1 MPEFVHLHVHTD
13 YSTLDGMCRLGPL
26 CDRVAEMGM
35 GAVAVTDHGN
45 LFGAIRFV
53 EATRERGIKP
63 IIGAEMY
70 IAPDGRYSKTAKSP
84 QDAGWHIVLL
94 AQDDVGYRNL
104 MELATVG
111 YLEGFYYKPRIDK
124 EVLDKYSAGLIGL
137 SSCLKGEMAR
147 AILRDNYSGARRAA
161 AEYSDIFGAG
171 NFYLELMDQGL
182 AEQHKV
188 NRELVEI
195 AGEMDLGV
203 AATNDVHYLRAEDA
217 RAHDILLCIGTRK
230 TLKDADRLRFSSP
243 GFYFRT
249 PDEMARFFAEVPDA
263 LSNTV
268 AIAERCSL
276 EIDTESY
283 NLPLFDAPDGK
294 TGTQYLRELCAEALP
309 RLYPGSPETA
319 RDQMEHELGV
329 IKSTGFDDYFLIVW
343 DIVRYAKSE
352 EITVGPGRGSG
363 AGSIVAYL
371 LGITGVDPIEHNLVF
386 ERFIN
391 PERISMPD
399 FDLDFGDRRRQEVID
414 YIVKKYG
421 QESVAQ
427 IITFGTL
434 GARQAVKDVG
444 RVLQVPYGE
453 VDQVTKSI
461 HPLSSLEKSLEENE
475 YLREYYENNP
485 KGREMLDLALELEGL
500 TRHTSVH
507 AAGVVVAPDKLTRF
521 SPLCRAKVDAE
532 VTTQYD
538 MYSVEKIGLLK
549 IDCLGLRTLTVIED
563 CLKAINRRHGV
574 QIDFEHVDE
583 DDPPTYEM
591 VRRADTDGVF
601 QLESEGMRDLCRR
614 VAPANFKEL
623 VPILALFRPGPMG
636 SGATETFIKSKRGI
650 EKPKHV
656 HPKLD
661 EILEDAFG
669 AILYQ
674 EHVLRIAAEI
684 AGFTLGQADVL
695 RRAMGKKKVD
705 EMAHQKRRFVEGAV
719 ERGTDEAV
727 AADIFDTVAPF
738 AQYGFNKAHTTAYA
752 VLSFQTAY
760 LKANYPV
767 EFMASLLT
775 SDLGNTDKLVEYV
788 KAAGRMG
795 ITILKPD
802 INESWYNFWAEDDN
816 TIRMGMAA
824 VKNVGLAAIEDIVR
838 ARNKGGPYESLTDF
852 CSRVDLQTVNR
863 AVIESLIKAGAFDP
877 LGIGRAP
884 LFAYL
889 DTALERGR
897 RASRER
903 ERRQESL
910 LAGFAE
916 EEVSGREEDATGD
929 EWPHLE
935 LLAFEKELMGV
946 SLSGHPLDGFA
957 DVIKRYTNAGL
968 KDVVN
973 ERSPE
978 RVSVAG
984 VVSRWRAV
992 TDKRGREMCF
1002 MTIEDD
1008 DAAVE
1013 VVVFADAYA
1022 ASEFVIFNDRPVMVR
1037 GRAEPNAEGA
1047 KILASE
1053 VISLEDVEYRL
1064 SKALH
1069 VTVNGDDALDENL
1082 DELRRVISRHR
1093 GECAVFVH
1101 VPHNGRDVVMRAS
1114 PDLAVKPDRS
1124 LVKSL
1129 ERLLGKGR
1137 VRLE

>member
-1 MPEFVHLHVHTD
+1 MPEFVHLHVHSD
-13 YSTLDGMCRLGPL
+13 YSTLDGMCRIEPL

-35 GAVAVTDHGN
+35 PAVAVTDHAN
-45 LFGAIRFV
+45 LFGAIRFT
-53 EATRERGIKP
+53 EAARERGVKP
-63 IIGAEMY
+63 IIGSEMY
-70 IAPDGRYSKTAKSP
+70 VAPDGRLSRTSKSH
-84 QDAGWHIVLL
+84 QDVGYHILLL

-104 MELATVG
+104 MELSTIG
-111 YLEGFYYKPRIDK
+111 YLEGFYYKPRVDK
-124 EVLDKYSAGLIGL
+124 EVLDKYAAGLIGL
-137 SSCLKGEMAR
+137 SSCLKGEIAR
-147 AILRDNYSGARRAA
+147 AILADNHSGARRVAA
-161 AEYSDIFGAG
+161 DYSDIFGAG
-171 NFYLELMDQGL
+171 NFYLELMDQGI
-182 AEQHKV
+182 AEQHKI
-188 NRELVEI
+188 NRELVDI
-195 AGEMDLGV
+195 ASEMDLGLV
-203 AATNDVHYLRAEDA
+203 ATNDVHYLKSEDA
-217 RAHDILLCIGTRK
+217 RAHDVLLCIGTRK
-230 TLKDADRLRFSSP
+230 TLKDVDRLRFSSA
-243 GFYFRT
+243 GFYLRT
-249 PDEMARFFAEVPDA
+249 PDEMARLFADA
-263 LSNTV
+263 PEAISNTV

-283 NLPLFDAPDGK
+283 NLPRFVPPNGK
-294 TGTQYLRELCAEALP
+294 TGATYLRELCAEALP
-309 RLYPGSPETA
+309 RFYAGSPESGRA
-319 RDQMEHELGV
+319 QMEHELYV
-329 IKSTGFDDYFLIVW
+329 IENTGFVDYFLIVW
-343 DIVRYAKSE
+343 DIVRYSKNQG
-352 EITVGPGRGSG
+352 IMVGPGRGSG

-386 ERFIN
+386 ERFLN

-414 YIVKKYG
+414 YITQKYG

-427 IITFGTL
+427 IVTFGTL

-444 RVLQVPYGE
+444 RVLQIPYGE
-453 VDQVTKSI
+453 ADQVTKNI
-461 HPLSSLEKSLEENE
+461 HPFGSLEKSLEEND
-475 YLREYYENNP
+475 YLRDYYEGNP
-485 KGREMLDLALELEGL
+485 KGREMIDLAMELEGL

-507 AAGVVVAPDKLTRF
+507 AAGVVVAPDKLTRY

-563 CLKAINRRHGV
+563 SLKAINRRRGV
-574 QIDFEHVDE
+574 EINFEKVNQ
-583 DDPPTYEM
+583 DDPLTYEII
-591 VRRADTDGVF
+591 RRADTDGVF

-614 VAPANFKEL
+614 VAPRNFKEL

-636 SGATETFIKSKRGI
+636 SGATETFIKSKRGT

-695 RRAMGKKKVD
+695 RRAMGKKKVK

-719 ERGTDEAV
+719 ERGTDENV
-727 AADIFDTVAPF
+727 AAEIFETVAPF

-775 SDLGNTDKLVEYV
+775 SELGNTDKLVEYV
-788 KAAGRMG
+788 KAANRMG
-795 ITILKPD
+795 ITVLKPD

-824 VKNVGLAAIEDIVR
+824 VKNVGMAAIDDIVR
-838 ARNKGGPYESLTDF
+838 ARNKGGPFESLTDL
-852 CSRVDLQTVNR
+852 CSRVDLQMVNR
-863 AVIESLIKAGAFDP
+863 SVIESLVKAGAFDS

-884 LFAYL
+884 LFTYL

-897 RASRER
+897 RVGRDR
-903 ERRQESL
+903 ERRQETL
-910 LAGFAE
+910 LSGFVE
-916 EEVSGREEDATGD
+916 GEVSTGDEDVSGD

-935 LLAFEKELMGV
+935 LLAFEKELIGV
-946 SLSGHPLDGFA
+946 ALSGHPLDGFGE
-957 DVIKRYTNAGL
+957 VIKRYTNASV
-968 KDVVN
+968 KDVAN
-973 ERSPE
+973 FRSPE

-1002 MTIEDD
+1002 MTIEDED
-1008 DAAVE
+1008 TTVE

-1022 ASEFVIFNDRPVMVR
+1022 ASEFVIFNDRPVLVR
-1037 GRAEPNAEGA
+1037 GRAERNAEGA
-1047 KILASE
+1047 KLIASE
-1053 VISLEDVEYRL
+1053 VISLEDAEYRL

-1082 DELRRVISRHR
+1082 DELRRVISRYR

-1101 VPHNGRDVVMRAS
+1101 VPQNGRDVVMRAS
-1114 PDLAVKPDRS
+1114 PDFAVKPDRS